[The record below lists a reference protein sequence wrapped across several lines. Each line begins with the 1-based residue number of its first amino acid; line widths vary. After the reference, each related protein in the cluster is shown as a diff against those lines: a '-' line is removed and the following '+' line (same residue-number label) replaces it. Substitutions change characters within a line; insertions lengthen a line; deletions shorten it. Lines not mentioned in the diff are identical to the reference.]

1 MIVLFTARVK
11 ELAKLT
17 KLVSFTFSIDTEIQ
31 LNSGDRL
38 CIWKIIVLPM
48 TLSGEYWASLQQLPS
63 LQSTIILQSL
73 LEDENR
79 LNQLKELEE
88 KENLTPDQWHTAPN
102 SPLWN
107 IDTLDLPN
115 AWEESEIE
123 NLFYELDQY
132 HLERL
137 IEEEEAAR
145 AWREENADWYNEDYL
160 EAS

>member
-1 MIVLFTARVK
+1 M
-11 ELAKLT
+11 
-17 KLVSFTFSIDTEIQ
+17 
-31 LNSGDRL
+31 N
-38 CIWKIIVLPM
+38 
-48 TLSGEYWASLQQLPS
+48 
-63 LQSTIILQSL
+63 QS
-73 LEDENR
+73 
-79 LNQLKELEE
+79 KALEE
-88 KENLTPDQWHTAPN
+88 KESLTPDQWHTAPN
-102 SPLWN
+102 SPLWE

-145 AWREENADWYNEDYL
+145 AWREENSDWYNDDFL

>member
-1 MIVLFTARVK
+1 M
-11 ELAKLT
+11 
-17 KLVSFTFSIDTEIQ
+17 EIQ

-38 CIWKIIVLPM
+38 CIWKVIVLPT
-48 TLSGEYWASLQQLPS
+48 TLSGEYQASLQQLPS

-88 KENLTPDQWHTAPN
+88 KESLTPDQWHTAPN
-102 SPLWN
+102 SPLWQ

-123 NLFYELDQY
+123 DKFYEYEQQ